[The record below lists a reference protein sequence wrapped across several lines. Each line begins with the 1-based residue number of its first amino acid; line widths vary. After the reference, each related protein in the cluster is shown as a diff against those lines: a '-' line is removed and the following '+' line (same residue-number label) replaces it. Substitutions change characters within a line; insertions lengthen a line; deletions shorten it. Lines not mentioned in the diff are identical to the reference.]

1 MKIMAPNPNLVSP
14 QGTQGLGTPVP
25 QEKFDSLLSRMVGE
39 ANRLQQEGDQKIT
52 GSQLGKEDLH
62 NTMLSLEKA
71 SLGLKLLIQVR
82 NKMISA
88 YEELSKMP
96 I

>member
-1 MKIMAPNPNLVSP
+1 MKIMAPNPNLLRP
-14 QGTQGLGTPVP
+14 QGTEGLGAPAP
-25 QEKFDSLLSRMVGE
+25 QEKFDSLLGRMVGE
-39 ANRLQQEGDQKIT
+39 TNRLQQEGDQKIA

-62 NTMLSLEKA
+62 DTMLSLEKA

-96 I
+96 L